1 MKKTFL
7 LLTLI
12 FCFVIIKSQNL
23 NVEPPRFIEVTGSA
37 ELEVEPDEITFII
50 GIQEYWK
57 EEFEKRTEFK
67 DYKTKVPIS
76 EIENN
81 LLNDLSKIEIPK
93 DKITIRE
100 VGNYWR
106 YKGKEFLISK
116 QLEIS
121 LNDFDKINRIIQTID
136 TKGIDYM
143 RIGELKNKDITEYR
157 KQVKIEALKAA
168 KEKADYLLNSIGKK
182 TGDIISIIELNN
194 DSNNSWRPQSMMS
207 NTIMSTTDNSG
218 IDNMRKIKLR
228 YEIKVKFE
236 IM

>member
-12 FCFVIIKSQNL
+12 FCFGIIKSQNL

-37 ELEVEPDEITFII
+37 ELEVEPDEIIFII

-81 LLNDLSKIEIPK
+81 LLSDLLKIGIPK

-157 KQVKIEALKAA
+157 KQVKVEALKAA

-194 DSNNSWRPQSMMS
+194 DSNNSWRPQSMLS

-218 IDNMRKIKLR
+218 IDNMRKIKFR